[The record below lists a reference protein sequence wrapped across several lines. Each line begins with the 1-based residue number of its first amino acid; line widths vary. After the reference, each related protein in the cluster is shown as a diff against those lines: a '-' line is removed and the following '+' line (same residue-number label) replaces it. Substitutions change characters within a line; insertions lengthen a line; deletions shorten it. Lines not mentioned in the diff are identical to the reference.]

1 MRRQEEGTCV
11 EQPTGLVYFICTG
24 NSARSQMAEGFFNA
38 LAGSRLRAESG
49 GLEPSVVNPL
59 AIAVMAEVGVD
70 LSAHHSKPIDP
81 ARLNAADIVVT
92 LCGDAEER
100 CPVTPAHVR
109 RLHWPLADPARASG
123 SAEERLQVFRT
134 VRDQIRERV
143 TELLTEGVAP
153 A

>member
-1 MRRQEEGTCV
+1 MAQ
-11 EQPTGLVYFICTG
+11 LVYFICTG

-38 LAGSRLRAESG
+38 WAGNGQRAESG
-49 GLEPSVVNPL
+49 GLEPSRVNPL
-59 AIAVMAEVGVD
+59 AIRVMDEAGID
-70 LSAHHSKPIDP
+70 ITGHRSKPIDIE
-81 ARLNAADIVVT
+81 RLNAADIAVT

-109 RLHWPLADPARASG
+109 RLHWPLPDPARATG
-123 SAEERLQVFRT
+123 TEEERLAVFRR
-134 VRDQIRERV
+134 VRDQIRDRV

>member
-1 MRRQEEGTCV
+1 
-11 EQPTGLVYFICTG
+11 
-24 NSARSQMAEGFFNA
+24 MAEGFFNA

-59 AIAVMAEVGVD
+59 AIRAMAEVGID
-70 LSAHHSKPIDP
+70 LSGHRSKPIDV
-81 ARLNAADIVVT
+81 ARLHAAEMVVT

-109 RLHWPLADPARASG
+109 RMHWPLADPARATG
-123 SAEERLQVFRT
+123 TEDERLQAFRT

>member
-1 MRRQEEGTCV
+1 MAQRIYQR
-11 EQPTGLVYFICTG
+11 VYFICTG

-38 LAGSRLRAESG
+38 LAGQSQRAESG
-49 GLEPSVVNPL
+49 GLEPSQVNPL
-59 AIAVMAEVGVD
+59 AIQVMDEAGID
-70 LSAHHSKPIDP
+70 LTSHRSKPIDIE
-81 ARLNAADIVVT
+81 RLNTADIVVT

-109 RLHWPLADPARASG
+109 RLHWPLPDPARATG
-123 SAEERLQVFRT
+123 TEDERLAVFRS

-153 A
+153 T

>member
-1 MRRQEEGTCV
+1 MAQT
-11 EQPTGLVYFICTG
+11 VYFICTG

-38 LAGSRLRAESG
+38 LAGRSQRAESG
-49 GLEPSVVNPL
+49 GLEPSRVNPL
-59 AIAVMAEVGVD
+59 AIQVMEEAGID
-70 LSAHHSKPIDP
+70 ISAHRSKPIDVE
-81 ARLNAADIVVT
+81 RLNAADIVVT

-109 RLHWPLADPARASG
+109 RLHWPLADPARATG
-123 SAEERLQVFRT
+123 TEDERRAVFRR
-134 VRDQIRERV
+134 VRDEIRERV

>member
-1 MRRQEEGTCV
+1 MAQRIYQR
-11 EQPTGLVYFICTG
+11 VYFICTG

-38 LAGSRLRAESG
+38 LAGQSQRAESG
-49 GLEPSVVNPL
+49 GLEPSQVNPL
-59 AIAVMAEVGVD
+59 AIQVMDEAGID
-70 LSAHHSKPIDP
+70 LTSHRSKPIDIE
-81 ARLNAADIVVT
+81 RLNTADIVVT

-109 RLHWPLADPARASG
+109 RLHWPLPDPARAAG
-123 SAEERLQVFRT
+123 TEDEQLAVFRT